1 MDGPGPTDDDVQL
14 ADRIGARLGGRR
26 LGCAE
31 SFTAG
36 QLAQAFAAAEGSGDW
51 FRGGVVA
58 YRREVKHSVLG
69 VPPGPLVTPETA
81 VAMARGVAQLL
92 DVEVAV
98 ASTGAAG
105 PDGLD
110 GAPPGTVV
118 IGWIIDGATGAEVR
132 HLDGDPATVC
142 AHGTTLALAL
152 MDQALAADRVA

>member
-1 MDGPGPTDDDVQL
+1 MTDDRTDTAGEIGRL
-14 ADRIGARLGGRR
+14 LGDRL

-58 YRREVKHSVLG
+58 YRREVKHDVLH
-69 VPPGPLVTPETA
+69 VPPGPLVNETTA
-81 VAMARGVAQLL
+81 VAMARGVAELL
-92 DVEVAV
+92 GVDVAV

-118 IGWIIDGATGAEVR
+118 IGWIVDGATGAR
-132 HLDGDPATVC
+132 SLHLEGDPAEVC
-142 AHGTTLALAL
+142 GRGTEAALDLLRA
-152 MDQALAADRVA
+152 ALAADAAAT

>member
-1 MDGPGPTDDDVQL
+1 MDETDQTL
-14 ADRIGARLGGRR
+14 ADRIGSRLGDRR

-58 YRREVKHSVLG
+58 YRREVKHAVLA

-81 VAMARGVAQLL
+81 VAMARGVAELL

-118 IGWIIDGATGAEVR
+118 IGWVIDGATGSEVH
-132 HLDGDPATVC
+132 HLDGDPAEVPRR
-142 AHGTTLALAL
+142 GTTLALEL
-152 MDQALAADRVA
+152 LDQALAADGGA